1 MNNKKYFKSNE
12 YKTYDKMRLFGNK
25 AAHPGT
31 LNETIKPF
39 HYDDEDLKDI
49 LDCFNQMMRYLNEH
63 ANKKT

>member
-12 YKTYDKMRLFGNK
+12 YKTYDKIRLFGNK

-39 HYDDEDLKDI
+39 HYDDEDLKD
-49 LDCFNQMMRYLNEH
+49 L
-63 ANKKT
+63 